1 MINRASLQAAFDLL
15 EHLQARG
22 IRCVIAGGCARDIF
36 FGVKPKDIDIIVVD
50 TTFGDVRQALEE
62 ATVAFEPMQ
71 FYDHTDNDRILGCF
85 KLTQVPI
92 DVIVYDFRCACKAID
107 NFDYNLNQFLIS
119 GTQYGI
125 DGAHVRFVGDTH
137 WGQLVEVRGI
147 PANERNQRRRQKMQ
161 HKYVDLVPRRA
172 TGELPVT
179 CPVGGPDGPY

>member
-1 MINRASLQAAFDLL
+1 MINRSSMQAAFDLL

-36 FGVKPKDIDIIVVD
+36 FGVKPKDIDIITVGVSFREVMD
-50 TTFGDVRQALEE
+50 ALDA
-62 ATVAFEPMQ
+62 ATVAYDPMQ
-71 FYDHTDNDRILGCF
+71 FYDHTDHDRIIGCC
-85 KLTQVPI
+85 KLSTVPI
-92 DVIVYDFRCACKAID
+92 DVIVYDFECATQAIG

-119 GTQYGI
+119 GTQHGI

-147 PANERNQRRRQKMQ
+147 PASERNLQRRLKMQ
-161 HKYVDLVPRRA
+161 AKYVDLVPRRA

-179 CPVGGPDGPY
+179 CPVGGPDGPF